1 MFFPVPSLVSSFVRS
16 ASLAVWLAW
25 PWLGAGCAGFP
36 VGAEATASAGTEP
49 QFVLDRADALAIGRK
64 IWQNECGGTVD
75 GLTSWNRGEDFASL
89 GIGHFIW
96 YPKGKEGPFEESWP
110 PLVAF
115 LKEGGKDVPE
125 WILAAPDC
133 PWDSLAAFEAAR
145 GSARMNALR
154 SFLASTMEEQTE
166 FIVRRLRAS
175 LPKMKNAVPA
185 ADGARLERNFRVLA
199 ETRTGLYALI
209 DYVNFKG
216 EGTKPEERYAGQGW
230 GLAQV
235 LLGMEGE
242 PTAADAPAEF
252 GRSAA
257 RVLTRRVANAPRD
270 ETMWLAGWK
279 NRCATY
285 GRPF

>member
-1 MFFPVPSLVSSFVRS
+1 MSFSFPSLWAGFP
-16 ASLAVWLAW
+16 LAVILAW
-25 PWLGAGCAGFP
+25 PWLGAGCAGFS
-36 VGAEATASAGTEP
+36 VGAEAEAGGGEEP

-96 YPKGKEGPFEESWP
+96 YPKGKDGPFEESWP
-110 PLVAF
+110 PLVSF
-115 LKEGGKDVPE
+115 LRARGKEVPAWVLE
-125 WILAAPDC
+125 TPDC
-133 PWDSLAAFEAAR
+133 PWDTLQAFEAAR
-145 GSARMNALR
+145 GTAKMNALR

-175 LPKMKNAVPA
+175 LPKMKQAVPEG
-185 ADGARLERNFRVLA
+185 DRARLERNFRTLA

-235 LLGMEGE
+235 LLEMEGE
-242 PTAADAPAEF
+242 PAADVAPAAF
-252 GRSAA
+252 GQAAA

-270 ETMWLAGWK
+270 ERMWLVGWK

-285 GRPF
+285 GQPF